1 MSVSRR
7 SFFARAGAIA
17 AAQGLVMKAQQKQPP
32 VDPGATPQD
41 PRMGVANAEKL
52 FKYSNQR
59 AKVAIIKGE
68 NRRKNVFDALVAI
81 DDQILPG
88 LKTRKYV
95 LIKPNGSDPSRALIS
110 TQADT
115 VHGIMDYLAPRF
127 KGQVVVAECCG
138 TAAKTATS
146 QFGWDK
152 IFAEHKAFNMQF
164 DVPNEDA
171 NRYELLYGIDY
182 DMHPVPIR
190 MGARFVDPDAFVIS
204 SAVLKTHNMVV
215 ATMTIKNMVLGA
227 AMTPPP
233 GVKATWGDS
242 DKRKFHVGIR
252 AGNYNMYLGAQ
263 MMKPNWGVGLID
275 GFEGME
281 GNGPGFGHPGAA
293 SHRHSLDGFPGGGSR
308 GPGVHGNRRRLAGLS
323 ELRVR
328 GRPGPIRSGQDRRGG
343 RQDRRRATEVPAA
356 RRRGPDAGVARPDA
370 GPAAEPGPQ
379 PASRR
384 RGSVGLLR
392 LGVWLDGLG
401 RRKPPP
407 HLGLGGCS
415 GL

>member
-17 AAQGLVMKAQQKQPP
+17 AVQGLAMKAQQKPP
-32 VDPGATPQD
+32 VDRGATPQD
-41 PRMGVANAEKL
+41 PRMGVGNIEKQ
-52 FKYSNQR
+52 FKYYDGRS
-59 AKVAIIKGE
+59 KVALIKGD
-68 NRRKNVFDALVAI
+68 NRRKNVSDALVAI
-81 DDQILPG
+81 DDQIQPV

-115 VHGIMDYLAPRF
+115 VRGILDYLAPRF

-138 TAAKTATS
+138 TPAAKATS
-146 QFGWDK
+146 DFGWDK
-152 IFAEHKAFNMQF
+152 IFAEHKAFDMKF
-164 DVPNEDA
+164 LVPNEDE
-171 NRYELLYGIDY
+171 NRVALLYGIDY
-182 DMHPVPIR
+182 DMHLIPIR

-233 GVKATWGDS
+233 GVKADWGAS

-252 AGNYNMYLGAQ
+252 AGNYNMYLGAR

-281 GNGPGFGHPGAA
+281 GNGPVSGTPVPQRIAIASTDFLAADRVGLACMEIDAGWPGYLNYAY
-293 SHRHSLDGFPGGGSR
+293 DGGLGQYDLAKIDVVGAKIADVKRKYRLHADVDRMLEWR
-308 GPGVHGNRRRLAGLS
+308 GPM
-323 ELRVR
+323 
-328 GRPGPIRSGQDRRGG
+328 QDL
-343 RQDRRRATEVPAA
+343 P
-356 RRRGPDAGVARPDA
+356 PN
-370 GPAAEPGPQ
+370 
-379 PASRR
+379 
-384 RGSVGLLR
+384 
-392 LGVWLDGLG
+392 LG
-401 RRKPPP
+401 RNR
-407 HLGLGGCS
+407 LQMEQDLAAYCV
-415 GL
+415 

>member
-17 AAQGLVMKAQQKQPP
+17 AAQGLAMKAQQKPP
-32 VDPGATPQD
+32 VDRGATPQD
-41 PRMGVANAEKL
+41 PRMGVGNIEKQ
-52 FKYSNQR
+52 FKYYDGRS
-59 AKVAIIKGE
+59 KVALIKGD
-68 NRRKNVFDALVAI
+68 NRRKNVSDALVAI
-81 DDQILPG
+81 DDQIQPV

-115 VHGIMDYLAPRF
+115 VRGILDYLAPRF

-138 TAAKTATS
+138 TPAAKATS
-146 QFGWDK
+146 DFGWDK
-152 IFAEHKAFNMQF
+152 IFAEHKAFDMKF
-164 DVPNEDA
+164 LVPNEDE
-171 NRYELLYGIDY
+171 NRVALLYGIDY
-182 DMHPVPIR
+182 DMHLIPIR

-233 GVKATWGDS
+233 GVKADWGAS

-252 AGNYNMYLGAQ
+252 AGNYNMYLGAR

-281 GNGPGFGHPGAA
+281 GNGPVSGTPVPQRIAIASTDFLAADRVGLACMEIDAGWPGYLNYAY
-293 SHRHSLDGFPGGGSR
+293 DGGLGQYDLAKIDVVGAKIADVKRKYRLHADVDRMLEWR
-308 GPGVHGNRRRLAGLS
+308 GPM
-323 ELRVR
+323 
-328 GRPGPIRSGQDRRGG
+328 QDL
-343 RQDRRRATEVPAA
+343 P
-356 RRRGPDAGVARPDA
+356 PN
-370 GPAAEPGPQ
+370 
-379 PASRR
+379 
-384 RGSVGLLR
+384 
-392 LGVWLDGLG
+392 LG
-401 RRKPPP
+401 RNR
-407 HLGLGGCS
+407 LQMEQDLAAYCV
-415 GL
+415 

>member
-17 AAQGLVMKAQQKQPP
+17 AAQGLAMKAQQKPP

-41 PRMGVANAEKL
+41 PRMGVGNIEKQ
-52 FKYSNQR
+52 FKYYDGRS
-59 AKVAIIKGE
+59 KVALIKGDE
-68 NRRKNVFDALVAI
+68 RRKNVSDALVAI
-81 DDQILPG
+81 NDQIQPV

-115 VHGIMDYLAPRF
+115 VRGILDYLAPRF

-138 TAAKTATS
+138 TPAAKATTE
-146 QFGWDK
+146 FGWDK
-152 IFAEHKAFNMQF
+152 IFAEHKAFDMKF
-164 DVPNEDA
+164 LVPNEDE
-171 NRYELLYGIDY
+171 NRVALLYGIDY
-182 DMHPVPIR
+182 DMHLIPIR

-233 GVKATWGDS
+233 GVKADWGAS

-252 AGNYNMYLGAQ
+252 AGNYNIYLGAR

-275 GFEGME
+275 GYEGME
-281 GNGPGFGHPGAA
+281 GNGPVSGTPVPHRIAIASTDFLAADRVGLACMEIDAGWPGYLNYAYE
-293 SHRHSLDGFPGGGSR
+293 GGLGQYDLAKIDVLGTKIADVQRKYRLHADVDRMLEWR
-308 GPGVHGNRRRLAGLS
+308 GPM
-323 ELRVR
+323 
-328 GRPGPIRSGQDRRGG
+328 QDL
-343 RQDRRRATEVPAA
+343 P
-356 RRRGPDAGVARPDA
+356 PN
-370 GPAAEPGPQ
+370 
-379 PASRR
+379 
-384 RGSVGLLR
+384 
-392 LGVWLDGLG
+392 LG
-401 RRKPPP
+401 RNRMRMEQE
-407 HLGLGGCS
+407 LAAYCV
-415 GL
+415 